1 MWPSAVTATFHLP
14 NHWFMTDLNQ
24 SIFREKAVKR
34 YLEAKDRAVLPP
46 FVSRAIVVRLWALLG
61 VLLACGAITSLAI
74 IRFLAHE

>member
-1 MWPSAVTATFHLP
+1 
-14 NHWFMTDLNQ
+14 
-24 SIFREKAVKR
+24 VKR